1 MTLSAGKLAL
11 SAATAFAFAATGA
24 AAQEK
29 TAAFLYAYTIK
40 PGARA
45 DFDNGYKKHLDWH
58 AGKNDKLVWYGWYV
72 SSGEN
77 VGMFIDGTFGASLAD
92 IDARPNLPGDG
103 ADFAAT
109 AAPHADAAWYAA
121 YRYLPEASTADTL
134 ERREPS
140 AVLDAY
146 RVDIA
151 PGAMAAFESA
161 LAKLA
166 ANDRGSGVAWY
177 RPALGGDLSTYLALA
192 PRKTWEDLDGY
203 DSLRGLFL
211 RSGGGD
217 GKTVDNALKLV
228 ASVKSEIWSYRADL
242 SYFPPE

>member
-1 MTLSAGKLAL
+1 MTLKPTGFVL
-11 SAATAFAFAATGA
+11 SAAAALLFAATNVQ
-24 AAQEK
+24 AQEK
-29 TAAFLYAYTIK
+29 TAAFLYAYSIK

-58 AGKNDKLVWYGWYV
+58 TGKNDRLVWYGWYV
-72 SSGEN
+72 VAGDN
-77 VGMFIDGTFGASLAD
+77 VGMFVDGTFGASLAD
-92 IDARPNLPGDG
+92 IDARPDLPGDG

-109 AAPHADAAWYAA
+109 AAPHADAAWYGS

-140 AVLDAY
+140 AVLDVY
-146 RVDIA
+146 RIEIA
-151 PGAMAAFESA
+151 PDAMAAFETA

-166 ANDRGSGVAWY
+166 ANGEGAGVAWY

-192 PRKTWEDLDGY
+192 PRTRWQDLEGY

-217 GKTVDNALKLV
+217 AKAIDNALKLV
-228 ASVKSEIWSYRADL
+228 RFVKSEIWSYRADL
-242 SYFPPE
+242 SYFPAD